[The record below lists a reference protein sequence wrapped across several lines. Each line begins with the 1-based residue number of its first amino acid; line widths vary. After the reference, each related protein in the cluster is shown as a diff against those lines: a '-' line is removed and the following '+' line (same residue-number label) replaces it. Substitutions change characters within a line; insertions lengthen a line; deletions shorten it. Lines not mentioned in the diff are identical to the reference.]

1 MFFSLGKK
9 SEKLWQRYSIYLK
22 ITNLQISKFA
32 LTTGTY
38 KWWGNMRLWELW
50 EVRAARAMVGGVGG
64 ASRTGEVGG
73 VGAMGVVGGMG
84 AWEEKIMEK

>member
-38 KWWGNMRLWELW
+38 KWWGNMRLWERW
-50 EVRAARAMVGGVGG
+50 EVRAARAMVGV
-64 ASRTGEVGG
+64 
-73 VGAMGVVGGMG
+73 VGAMGAMG
-84 AWEEKIMEK
+84 AMGAGGRENNRKVVTSICF